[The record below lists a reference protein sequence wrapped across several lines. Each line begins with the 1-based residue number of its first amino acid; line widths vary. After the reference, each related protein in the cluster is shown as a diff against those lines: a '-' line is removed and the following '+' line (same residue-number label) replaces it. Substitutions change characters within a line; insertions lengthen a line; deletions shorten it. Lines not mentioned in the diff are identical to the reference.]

1 MRLSV
6 NATRM
11 ELLKL
16 RRRHSIAV
24 RGHRLLKDKQDELMR
39 CFLQAIE
46 KQRGMRVR
54 VEEKLKEAWLTYLS
68 AWLTYYP
75 ADVTRVLESKL
86 VTAGVSIEVIPLVN
100 LRVPHYHV
108 SFEGD
113 VFGFGYRVGGLLD
126 RALKEYEVALKD
138 IIRLAGQ
145 EKELEVMA
153 REIES
158 TRRRVNA
165 LEHILIPNIE
175 ETMRYIEERLEEMDR
190 ESIVRLMRI
199 KETVRSR

>member
-1 MRLSV
+1 
-6 NATRM
+6 M

-39 CFLQAIE
+39 YFLQAIE
-46 KQRGMRVR
+46 KQRGMRAR

-68 AWLTYYP
+68 AWLTYRP
-75 ADVTRVLESKL
+75 SDVTRVLESKL
-86 VTAGVSIEVIPLVN
+86 VTSDVSIEVVPRVN
-100 LRVPHYHV
+100 LHVPHYHV

-113 VFGFGYRVGGLLD
+113 VFGFGYRGGGLLD
-126 RALKEYEVALKD
+126 RALKEYEGVLKD

-175 ETMRYIEERLEEMDR
+175 ETMRYIEERLEEIDR

-199 KETVRSR
+199 KEIVRAR

>member
-1 MRLSV
+1 MRY
-6 NATRM
+6 
-11 ELLKL
+11 
-16 RRRHSIAV
+16 
-24 RGHRLLKDKQDELMR
+24 
-39 CFLQAIE
+39 FLQAIE
-46 KQRGMRVR
+46 KQRGMRVKA
-54 VEEKLKEAWLTYLS
+54 EEKLKEAWLTYLS
-68 AWLTYYP
+68 AWLTYCP
-75 ADVTRVLESKL
+75 SDVTNVLESKP
-86 VTAGVSIEVIPLVN
+86 VTASVSIEVIPRVN

-113 VFGFGYRVGGLLD
+113 VFGFGYAGGGLLD
-126 RALKEYEVALKD
+126 RALKKYEAALKD
-138 IIRLAGQ
+138 IVRLAGQ

-165 LEHILIPNIE
+165 LEHILIPNIK

-199 KETVRSR
+199 KETARAK